1 LPKSH
6 SFKIRFKNL
15 RKLVKTTTTTKKQ
28 KRKRKRKV
36 PSLFMKNAAA
46 AAIYAGT
53 DDAEQLTPQ
62 KSRLAKTGESSGGV
76 LKREHL

>member
-1 LPKSH
+1 MPKSH

-46 AAIYAGT
+46 AAAIYAGT
-53 DDAEQLTPQ
+53 DDCRTTDATKIP
-62 KSRLAKTGESSGGV
+62 TG
-76 LKREHL
+76 